1 MTDTAT
7 RTPRTVACTGCGK
20 SIYSFAS
27 DPCWDCVKA
36 RARTV
41 CVNRGR
47 CKCGRKCREGAPI
60 VAYRINGRDG
70 RTFTKCGRCL
80 GTVRQWN

>member
-1 MTDTAT
+1 MTTET
-7 RTPRTVACTGCGK
+7 RTPGTVDCTGCGK
-20 SIYSFAS
+20 SIWRWAG

-36 RARTV
+36 RARAATTG
-41 CVNRGR
+41 GR
-47 CKCGRKCREGAPI
+47 CKCGNKRKEGAPI